1 MKVVN
6 LTGHEVTLV
15 QWDGK
20 KAVIDDGGYLHV
32 YNDTKF
38 VENINLGN
46 VVIPLLEITE
56 QELDLPKEDSDT
68 LFIVSGVVAAKL
80 KKDNFVIP
88 TRVVRE
94 RGVVVGCRALARI
107 K

>member
-32 YNDTKF
+32 YSDTRL
-38 VENINLGN
+38 IDSLDLGT
-46 VVIPLLEITE
+46 VTIPLLEITE
-56 QELDLPKEDSDT
+56 QELDLPKDDGDT

-80 KKDNFVIP
+80 KRDNFVTP
-88 TRVVRE
+88 SRVVRE